1 MIRITYKQHNGKSTK
16 SIIREGKESRMVLKQ
31 FKSANLL
38 FNTRE
43 LCHEKVV
50 EIRKIENA
58 TR

>member
-1 MIRITYKQHNGKSTK
+1 
-16 SIIREGKESRMVLKQ
+16 MVLKQ

-43 LCHEKVV
+43 LRHEKVV